1 MNKQSEKKGYS
12 GNAKDILR
20 YLMVG
25 VTTTIINTLAYHIL
39 ARRLGIYY
47 LTSTILAWIMAVLFA
62 FFANKFLVFQQKDT
76 RLDVMIREFI
86 SFIAARLATGGLDVA
101 VMWLGV
107 SILNQN
113 DLMIKIISNMIVIV
127 LNYILGKFFVF
138 GKKQ

>member
-12 GNAKDILR
+12 GNAKEILR

-25 VTTTIINTLAYHIL
+25 VTTTIINTFAYHML

-47 LTSTILAWIMAVLFA
+47 LTSTILAWIVAVVFA
-62 FFANKFLVFQQKDT
+62 FFANKFLVFRQKDT
-76 RLDVMIREFI
+76 RLNVMIREFI
-86 SFIAARLATGGLDVA
+86 SFIMARLATGGLDVA